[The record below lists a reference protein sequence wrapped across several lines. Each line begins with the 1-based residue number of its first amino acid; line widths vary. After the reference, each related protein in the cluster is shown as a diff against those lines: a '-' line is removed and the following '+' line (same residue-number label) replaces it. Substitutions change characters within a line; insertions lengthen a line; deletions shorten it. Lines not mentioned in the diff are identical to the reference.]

1 MHVHGIFPYL
11 YTPLTGNQ
19 PGYLYRLA
27 SSLDKALN
35 MTLFGAGSDQD
46 KEQQKKNENSSQH
59 HVYKIVEVT
68 GKPYYGYHKKEHRFC
83 KIYLYNPHLLKRA
96 ADLLVSGA
104 VMGQILQPHYSHVPY
119 ALQVNIFSIWL
130 PILHHYSILSSI
142 F

>member
-1 MHVHGIFPYL
+1 
-11 YTPLTGNQ
+11 
-19 PGYLYRLA
+19 
-27 SSLDKALN
+27 
-35 MTLFGAGSDQD
+35 MTLFGAGSDQE